1 MTQPTRVVSSAKQRR
16 AGTGKQRAKRQPRG
30 TAIERQLARRRNR
43 IAGPIHQSARGQAGR
58 AAMHRDIVGKVLAGW
73 MTIRGQAG
81 RAAMHRDCQTAVPL
95 LRFLYCGSFTA
106 VPLLRARRRQVCS
119 TRFSHDTRKTSATK
133 KVRAEW
139 PSEWRAEWRS
149 EWRAEWPSE
158 WRSEWRKNL
167 VAAHSGAARLPHSS
181 RNPPATG
188 HSSQISPVP
197 TCTAAP
203 PIWTLVTMPPDM
215 PMCASTL
222 PGRPTSSPCS
232 IENCASG
239 DAKITPSPT
248 R

>member
-1 MTQPTRVVSSAKQRR
+1 MTQLTRLVSSAKQRR

-58 AAMHRDIVGKVLAGW
+58 AAMHRD
-73 MTIRGQAG
+73 
-81 RAAMHRDCQTAVPL
+81 CQ
-95 LRFLYCGSFTA
+95 TA

-139 PSEWRAEWRS
+139 R
-149 EWRAEWPSE
+149 SE

>member
-106 VPLLRARRRQVCS
+106 GASSAGLQHAVFARHSQDFGDQKGARRVAIRVARRVAIRVARRVAIRVAIRVAQKSGRGALWSGALAALIAQPPRYRSLEPDLTSPDMHRSAANLDARYNAARHADVREHFARPANVIPLLN
-119 TRFSHDTRKTSATK
+119 RKL
-133 KVRAEW
+133 RI
-139 PSEWRAEWRS
+139 R
-149 EWRAEWPSE
+149 
-158 WRSEWRKNL
+158 
-167 VAAHSGAARLPHSS
+167 
-181 RNPPATG
+181 
-188 HSSQISPVP
+188 
-197 TCTAAP
+197 
-203 PIWTLVTMPPDM
+203 
-215 PMCASTL
+215 
-222 PGRPTSSPCS
+222 
-232 IENCASG
+232 
-239 DAKITPSPT
+239 
-248 R
+248 